1 MTEIKFIK
9 NKNIDIQKWDSCVEQ
24 AANRKIYAFSWYLD
38 IVAES
43 WNALIFGDYEFVMP
57 IPSNK
62 KFGIPYII
70 QPPYCQ
76 QLGIFPK
83 APQEIQEEFM
93 QQFTKSFKYIQYFLN
108 AAHDPLPNSP
118 FTLLDR
124 INLVLPLIQDYE
136 SIVNEFTKHTK
147 RNLKAAKTAKVE
159 VVKGLRTDEFMKIKK
174 ENLKTK
180 ASDKALHKLYLLIN
194 NTVASGRGTIYGAY
208 SDVNNLC
215 SAAFILFDGN
225 RVYYLNAFST
235 NEGRENRAM
244 YAIVDSIIKEFAG
257 SGRILDFEG
266 SMVEGVA
273 RFYKGFGALQEKYFY
288 LKWNKLPIIKSIMK

>member
-1 MTEIKFIK
+1 MTEITFTK
-9 NKNIDIQKWDSCVEQ
+9 NKDINTQKWDNCIEQ
-24 AANRKIYAFSWYLD
+24 AANRKIYALSWYLD
-38 IVAES
+38 IVAEN
-43 WNALIFGDYEFVMP
+43 WDALIFGDYEFVMP
-57 IPSNK
+57 IPNNK

-83 APQEIQEEFM
+83 ATEEIQEEFM
-93 QQFTKSFKYIQYFLN
+93 KQVTKRFKYIHYFFN
-108 AAHDPLPNSP
+108 AAYDLLPNSA
-118 FTLLDR
+118 FTLLNR
-124 INLVLPLIQDYE
+124 TNLVLPLIQDYI
-136 SIVNEFTKHTK
+136 SIANEFTKHTK
-147 RNLKAAKTAKVE
+147 RNLKVAKTAKVE
-159 VVKGLRTDEFMKIKK
+159 VVKGLRADEYMKIKK

-180 ASDKALHKLYLLIN
+180 ASDKALQKLYLLIN
-194 NTVASGRGTIYGAY
+194 NTITSGRGTIYGAY

-235 NEGRENRAM
+235 DEGRENRAM

-288 LKWNKLPIIKSIMK
+288 IKWNKLPIIKSFMK